1 MRININ
7 DIIDNCWEKTYEN
20 KSNDFRYKPRFN
32 EVIDN
37 INVMIH
43 KSHKKHVTY
52 GLLKSPSFNFIAYNL
67 PLIVRTDEYKKF
79 VELWNFC
86 IFNTLIEITTAIIV
100 SSFELDSISHDL
112 VKNLV
117 TSKNDPSRII
127 SSFKSLYNINSSRL
141 NKAEKVFLEGSLIL
155 LNIKVLIENI
165 LLKNKDKLEYA
176 VVTKYEKLNKEIN
189 QRISEIEDSYR
200 KTKDFKNQRLSKYE
214 ENLKQNNNKELSGN
228 KPTKPKKENL
238 FDL

>member
-1 MRININ
+1 MI
-7 DIIDNCWEKTYEN
+7 
-20 KSNDFRYKPRFN
+20 
-32 EVIDN
+32 
-37 INVMIH
+37 IH
-43 KSHKKHVTY
+43 KSYKKNVTY

-67 PLIVRTDEYKKF
+67 PLIIKTDEYKKF
-79 VELWNFC
+79 VEIWNFC
-86 IFNTLIEITTAIIV
+86 IFNTLIEITTAVIV
-100 SSFELDSISHDL
+100 SSFELDSVSHDL

-127 SSFKSLYNINSSRL
+127 SSFKSLYNINSTRL

-155 LNIKVLIENI
+155 LNIKVLIENV

-189 QRISEIEDSYR
+189 QRINEVEDSYR